1 MHTCWVNIISNA
13 IFCIYNNSPFFFL
26 FFFKQKQFFSF
37 IFLVRKKVE
46 GAMAHLAP
54 LLSSALILLHNITI
68 LSRCSQFFFRRNEKG
83 ALGKNELSMI
93 KCLQLS
99 MIKCLHDQVP
109 SEIHHICLSFL
120 RLWKNL
126 GVTSLKKKIY
136 FTAGSA
142 SNFQN
147 NVT

>member
-1 MHTCWVNIISNA
+1 
-13 IFCIYNNSPFFFL
+13 
-26 FFFKQKQFFSF
+26 
-37 IFLVRKKVE
+37 
-46 GAMAHLAP
+46 MAHLAP

-68 LSRCSQFFFRRNEKG
+68 LSRYFQFFFRRNEKG
-83 ALGKNELSMI
+83 ALGKNE
-93 KCLQLS
+93 LS

-136 FTAGSA
+136 FTAGFA